1 MKNWVQPGDQLTIA
15 AAPYAVTSGQ
25 GLQMGSIF
33 GVAVTAAASG
43 AAVEIQT
50 SGVVTL
56 TKQAAQAWTQG
67 QPLYWDNAGRQVTTT
82 VGSNKLIG
90 YAAAAAAAPD
100 TVGQVWLPG
109 L

>member
-15 AAPYAVTSGQ
+15 AAPYAVTAGQ

-33 GVAVTAAASG
+33 GVAVGTAALG
-43 AAVEIQT
+43 AAVEAQIE
-50 SGVVTL
+50 GVFTL
-56 TKQAAQAWTQG
+56 TKQTAQAWTQG
-67 QPLYWDNAGRQVTTT
+67 QALYWDNAGRQVTTT
-82 VGSNKLIG
+82 VATNKLIG
-90 YAAAAAAAPD
+90 YAAAAALAAD

>member
-1 MKNWVQPGDQLTIA
+1 MKNWVQSGEQLSIA

-33 GVAVTAAASG
+33 GVAVVSAAISTP
-43 AAVEIQT
+43 VEVAT
-50 SGVVTL
+50 EGVFAL

-90 YAAAAAAAPD
+90 YAALAAAAPD